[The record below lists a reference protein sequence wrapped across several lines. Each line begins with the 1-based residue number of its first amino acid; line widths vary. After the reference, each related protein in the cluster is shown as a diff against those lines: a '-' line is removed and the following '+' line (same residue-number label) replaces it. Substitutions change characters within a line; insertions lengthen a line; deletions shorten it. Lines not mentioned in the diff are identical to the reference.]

1 MEGQVREGKQY
12 QKHLENED
20 MDNSH
25 EQFPEM
31 SQEIIAL
38 FNASHFCQ
46 TIFVSALNVSISVCA
61 ANLVIF
67 NSWH

>member
-1 MEGQVREGKQY
+1 ME
-12 QKHLENED
+12 
-20 MDNSH
+20 NSH

-46 TIFVSALNVSISVCA
+46 PIFVSALNVSISVYA